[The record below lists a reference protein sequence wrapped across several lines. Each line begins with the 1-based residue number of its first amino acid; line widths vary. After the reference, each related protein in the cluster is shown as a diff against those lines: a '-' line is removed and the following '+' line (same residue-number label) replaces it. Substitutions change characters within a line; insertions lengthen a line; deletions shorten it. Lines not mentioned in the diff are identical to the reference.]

1 MGQWVADVTN
11 PPPRPWHGAALQM
24 HHDSPGLVPARIA
37 LLLEL
42 EGFHEITGQQ
52 VLNLLEPPAPQ
63 AKRPPAGAAAACPWR
78 ITAEL
83 SGGRYQLSNDERS
96 TLVKRDELLVH
107 GVTLTEKSARL
118 RMR

>member
-1 MGQWVADVTN
+1 
-11 PPPRPWHGAALQM
+11 M
-24 HHDSPGLVPARIA
+24 HHDSPDLVPARIA

-42 EGFHEITGQQ
+42 AGFHEITGQQ
-52 VLNLLEPPAPQ
+52 VQNLLEPPAPQ
-63 AKRPPAGAAAACPWR
+63 TKRPPAGAAGGSPWR

-96 TLVKRDELLVH
+96 KLVKRDELLAH
-107 GVTLTEKSARL
+107 GVTLKEKSTRP